1 MKSSLFVKNLFMT
14 VSLLLLCVVLVG
26 GVSSVWTYRYIS
38 RTERDKV
45 AAAAETAAHTVS
57 ALSGEYEAGSME
69 MQMNVSMLG
78 KASGYRILVA
88 DSSGMVTSCSDGLTC
103 MHIGMPLPGEM
114 ISAVDVSG
122 SFRGPSAL
130 SPEEQG
136 RRYVYA
142 LPLTDSTGT
151 GIGYLAVSADSS
163 KLTETWRESAGRLVM
178 VAIVVMIIAV
188 PVSLFMTMRTT
199 KPIREMTDTVDRFAR
214 GDYSARVDI
223 PFDDELGQL
232 ADSFNLMADTLERQ
246 EKQRSEFIANVSH
259 ELKTPMTTISGF
271 ADGILDGTIPR
282 EKADEYL
289 TVISS
294 ETHRLSRLVRNML
307 DVSSLSAKD
316 PVIISMQT
324 DNLDTCCGLSI
335 LLPQDTTDT
344 FFAYRDGFDLTD
356 VICQTLLS
364 LEKRILERDLDVDAD
379 LPEEPIYA
387 LGDRDAI
394 TQVVYNLLDNAAKFA
409 DPGTVIRISLWK
421 RNDRAYVSVADRGPT
436 IPEEELPLIFD
447 RFHKSD
453 KSRSMDKTGV
463 GLGLYLVKTILD
475 NHHEDIAVTSVDGLT
490 TFTFTLTVASQKQIQ
505 GRG

>member
-26 GVSSVWTYRYIS
+26 GVSSVWTYRYI
-38 RTERDKV
+38 TGAEREKLAS
-45 AAAAETAAHTVS
+45 AAQTAAHTVS
-57 ALSGEYEAGSME
+57 ALSEEYAAGSME

-78 KASGYRILVA
+78 QSSGYRILVA
-88 DSSGMVTSCSDGLTC
+88 GADGTVTSCSDGLTC
-103 MHIGMPLPGEM
+103 VHIGMTLPETM
-114 ISAVDVSG
+114 LSAVDGSG
-122 SFRGPSAL
+122 EFRGPEAL
-130 SPEEQG
+130 TPEEQG
-136 RRYVYA
+136 HRYVIA
-142 LPLTDSTGT
+142 LPLTDSAGKHS
-151 GIGYLAVSADSS
+151 GYLAASADSS
-163 KLTETWRESAGRLVM
+163 ELTETWRESAGRLVM
-178 VAIVVMIIAV
+178 VAIVVLVVAV

-199 KPIREMTDTVDRFAR
+199 KPIKEMTKTVDRFAR

-259 ELKTPMTTISGF
+259 ELKTPMTTIAGF
-271 ADGILDGTIPR
+271 ADGILDGTIPH
-282 EKADEYL
+282 EKENEYL
-289 TVISS
+289 SVISS

-307 DVSSLSAKD
+307 DVSSLSARD
-316 PVIISMQT
+316 PEVIRSQ
-324 DNLDTCCGLSI
+324 S
-335 LLPQDTTDT
+335 
-344 FFAYRDGFDLTD
+344 FDLTD

-364 LEKRILERDLDVDAD
+364 LEKRILERNLDVDAD
-379 LPEEPIYA
+379 LPEESIHA

-409 DPGTVIRISLWK
+409 DPGSVIRVSLWK
-421 RNDRAYVSVADRGPT
+421 RNDRAYVSIADHGPT

-453 KSRSMDKTGV
+453 KSRSMDRNGV

-490 TFTFTLTVASQKQIQ
+490 TFTFTLTVASQRQTQ